1 MVFVQDFTPYYKYTI
16 PIANSKVKHVL
27 CKLCSNWTMERSA
40 MCAVGLSER
49 LQEMQ
54 IAMTFSVVHT
64 IPPFKKRTLSPSGQT
79 SSHPP
84 CVENDGSRMKG
95 QCTLL
100 VALC

>member
-1 MVFVQDFTPYYKYTI
+1 
-16 PIANSKVKHVL
+16 
-27 CKLCSNWTMERSA
+27 

-79 SSHPP
+79 SPHPP